1 MRKSVKFRTLVRR
14 PNINMDTQQ
23 VDLNRWGHIHNLII
37 TMTGWGFLI
46 VKMTDDY
53 RKSWYIQYP
62 HKWLV
67 SQWRKRQLNRSVH
80 NG

>member
-1 MRKSVKFRTLVRR
+1 MGTSVNFRTLVRR
-14 PNINMDTQQ
+14 PNTQQ
-23 VDLNRWGHIHNLII
+23 VDQNRWGHRHNLII

-67 SQWRKRQLNRSVH
+67 SQWKQRKRKKK
-80 NG
+80 